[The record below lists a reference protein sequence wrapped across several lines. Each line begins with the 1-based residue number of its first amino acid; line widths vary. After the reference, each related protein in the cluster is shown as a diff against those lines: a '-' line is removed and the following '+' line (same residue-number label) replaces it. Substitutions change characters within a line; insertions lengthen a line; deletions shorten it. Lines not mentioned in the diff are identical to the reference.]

1 MEGRR
6 SDRDAAGLIVAYE
19 RGQYIPLKN
28 LEGSWTR
35 LPAPA
40 ARFAYAWSLAAVED
54 IIANSGTWGVERL
67 FDRFDEDPSFESAMR
82 ASLQTNYSDLERQ
95 TVTYLRQT
103 YP

>member
-1 MEGRR
+1 
-6 SDRDAAGLIVAYE
+6 
-19 RGQYIPLKN
+19 LKN

-40 ARFAYAWSLAAVED
+40 ARFAYAWGLAAVEY
-54 IIANSGTWGVERL
+54 IIANSGTWGIERL

-82 ASLQTNYSDLERQ
+82 ASLQTNYADLERQ
-95 TVTYLRQT
+95 TVAYLRQT